1 MLLRKRAEVDMVDK
15 LEEEFNSMEETIS
28 GDVYI
33 GCGETDAMKQI
44 AQVAKDIQIY
54 GITSTAE
61 TKTM

>member
-1 MLLRKRAEVDMVDK
+1 MVDK